1 VKRLARYLL
10 PVATVVLAMQ
20 AVRYPRTNP
29 PVERDLVAPP
39 DVKAALHGACYDCHS
54 NETAWP
60 WYTAV
65 APASWIIH
73 RDVDEG
79 RKRLNFSSWGDYA
92 DDPGT
97 LSQKL
102 DEIES
107 GLRRRHGTL
116 YYRMLHPDARLS
128 ETQRESR
135 RWALKAQQSPDR
147 VRTETGGVR

>member
-1 VKRLARYLL
+1 VNRLARYLL
-10 PVATVVLAMQ
+10 AVAAVVLAMQ

-102 DEIES
+102 DEIAKAVSAGEMAPW
-107 GLRRRHGTL
+107 

-128 ETQRESR
+128 ETQRESLV
-135 RWALKAQQSPDR
+135 RWAKQAR
-147 VRTETGGVR
+147 VSATASAH

>member
-1 VKRLARYLL
+1 VNRLARYLL
-10 PVATVVLAMQ
+10 PVATVVVAMQ

-29 PVERDLVAPP
+29 PVGRDLVAPP

-102 DEIES
+102 DEIEKAVS
-107 GLRRRHGTL
+107 AGDMAPW

-128 ETQRESR
+128 ETQRESLV
-135 RWALKAQQSPDR
+135 RWAKQARAS
-147 VRTETGGVR
+147 GIASAH

>member
-1 VKRLARYLL
+1 MNRLARYLL

-29 PVERDLVAPP
+29 PVGRDLVAPP

-73 RDVDEG
+73 RDVGEG

-102 DEIES
+102 DEIVKAVS
-107 GLRRRHGTL
+107 AGDMAPW

-128 ETQRESR
+128 QTQRESLV
-135 RWALKAQQSPDR
+135 RWAKQTRASA
-147 VRTETGGVR
+147 TASAH

>member
-1 VKRLARYLL
+1 VNRLARYLL

-20 AVRYPRTNP
+20 AVRYPSTNP
-29 PVERDLVAPP
+29 QVERDLVAPP

-102 DEIES
+102 DEIAKAVAA
-107 GLRRRHGTL
+107 GDMAPW

-128 ETQRESR
+128 ETQRESLV
-135 RWALKAQQSPDR
+135 RWAKQTRASA
-147 VRTETGGVR
+147 TASAH

>member
-1 VKRLARYLL
+1 VNRLAKLL
-10 PVATVVLAMQ
+10 LTIATAAIAMQ

-29 PVERDLVAPP
+29 RVEHDLVAPAE
-39 DVKAALHGACYDCHS
+39 VKAALRRACYGCHS

-60 WYTAV
+60 WYTAI

-73 RDVDEG
+73 HDVEEG
-79 RKRLNFSSWGDYA
+79 RRRLNFSSWGDYA

-102 DEIES
+102 DEIEKS
-107 GLRRRHGTL
+107 VAAGDMAPW

-128 ETQRESR
+128 EPQRDTLL
-135 RWALKAQQSPDR
+135 RWVKQERAS
-147 VRTETGGVR
+147 ETASAH